1 MCLAVCPDFI
11 QILCL
16 DHLLI
21 KSSVDHQSYWLI
33 VSKRS
38 IEPIACNSKSNSN
51 PVLFLRSLV
60 HSPQQRSPSTAGASV
75 IGLAFDDGVI
85 IAADNLASYGSL
97 ARFHDCLRVRKV
109 NKDTILGAGG
119 DFADFQHVWKSI
131 EQKQIE
137 EESAMDDTHS
147 GPLALHTWL
156 TRVQYN
162 KRCNF
167 DPYWVEWVVGGLQDG
182 VPFLGYVDKLGT
194 SYQDRAVGSGRLG
207 QLAMPLLREYTD
219 NFTISL
225 DEQKAREVVVKALEV
240 LYYRDC
246 YTSSKYSLAVIAK
259 NKGAQIEGPFKLETK
274 WQAALF
280 VKGYE

>member
-1 MCLAVCPDFI
+1 M
-11 QILCL
+11 
-16 DHLLI
+16 
-21 KSSVDHQSYWLI
+21 
-33 VSKRS
+33 
-38 IEPIACNSKSNSN
+38 
-51 PVLFLRSLV
+51 
-60 HSPQQRSPSTAGASV
+60 
-75 IGLAFDDGVI
+75 FDGGVI
-85 IAADNLASYGSL
+85 IAADNLASYGKM
-97 ARFHDCLRVRKV
+97 ARFRDCPRVKLV

-131 EQKQIE
+131 EQKQID
-137 EESAMDDTHS
+137 EESAMDGENS

-207 QLAMPLLREYTD
+207 QLAMPLLREYTE
-219 NFTISL
+219 NFSATL
-225 DEQKAREVVVKALEV
+225 DEQKAREAIIKSLQV

-246 YTSSKYSLAVIAK
+246 CSAQKYHLAVITK
-259 NKGAQIEGPFKLETK
+259 SKGAQIEGPFELETN
-274 WQAALF
+274 WAPALF
-280 VKGYE
+280 VRGYE